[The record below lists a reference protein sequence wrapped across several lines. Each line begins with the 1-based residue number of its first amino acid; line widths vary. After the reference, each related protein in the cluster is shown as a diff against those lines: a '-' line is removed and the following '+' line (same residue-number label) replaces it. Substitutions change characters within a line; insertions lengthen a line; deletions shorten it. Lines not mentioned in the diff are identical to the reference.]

1 MVFEEVERLQ
11 REYTDKYVVV
21 DAARPELARFA
32 DYTGIVKTINYNGR
46 ALVEFLD
53 FNANIGWFDIGLD
66 FIKIVPK
73 PDPNAKKLPKANTP
87 AESKAPTKEE
97 KNFKPAGAKSS
108 TADILAAARAKG
120 GSAPAAAKPA
130 AAKAETAKA
139 AAPAAKPA
147 GGKLSTAEI
156 LAKLRELGPVGGGA
170 AKAPSESEAPEA
182 ETEEAAAPVK
192 KAAAKKPAAAAEK
205 PTGPLPTTTAD
216 KIEFCRRVD
225 AKG

>member
-1 MVFEEVERLQ
+1 MVFEEIERLQ

-53 FNANIGWFDIGLD
+53 FNANIAWFDIGLD

-73 PDPNAKKLPKANTP
+73 PDPNAKKV
-87 AESKAPTKEE
+87 EKE
-97 KNFKPAGAKSS
+97 KPAKAAPAAKAAAAKPTPGGKSS

-130 AAKAETAKA
+130 VA
-139 AAPAAKPA
+139 
-147 GGKLSTAEI
+147 
-156 LAKLRELGPVGGGA
+156 
-170 AKAPSESEAPEA
+170 
-182 ETEEAAAPVK
+182 
-192 KAAAKKPAAAAEK
+192 KPAAAAGGKPSTADILASLRAKAPAAAQPASEEAPVAAPTKAAAPKKAAAEK
-205 PTGPLPTTTAD
+205 PAGPLPTTTAER
-216 KIEFCRRVD
+216 IEFCRRVD

>member
-21 DAARPELARFA
+21 DAQRPELARFA

-53 FNANIGWFDIGLD
+53 FNANIAWFDIGLD
-66 FIKIVPK
+66 YIKIVPK
-73 PDPNAKKLPKANTP
+73 PDPSVKKAEKAVAKTNTP
-87 AESKAPTKEE
+87 AQSKAPTKEE
-97 KNFKPAGAKSS
+97 KDFKPAGAKSS

-130 AAKAETAKA
+130 TAKA

-147 GGKLSTAEI
+147 GGKPSTADI
-156 LAKLRELGPVGGGA
+156 LASLRAKGPA
-170 AKAPSESEAPEA
+170 NTP
-182 ETEEAAAPVK
+182 AAAPVAEPDAEEAPVAPVEK
-192 KAAAKKPAAAAEK
+192 IAAKKPVAEK
-205 PTGPLPTTTAD
+205 PAGLLATATAEM
-216 KIEFCRRVD
+216 IEFCRRVD